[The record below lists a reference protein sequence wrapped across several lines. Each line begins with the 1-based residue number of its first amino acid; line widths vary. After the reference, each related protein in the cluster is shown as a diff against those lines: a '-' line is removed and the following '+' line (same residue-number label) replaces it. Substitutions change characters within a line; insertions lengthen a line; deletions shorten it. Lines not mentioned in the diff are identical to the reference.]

1 MWECALVFERRP
13 YLQFKIGGSFNRMVL
28 ARRLGEGSHVMV
40 SAPVVGSND
49 TLYVRVIKC

>member
-1 MWECALVFERRP
+1 
-13 YLQFKIGGSFNRMVL
+13 
-28 ARRLGEGSHVMV
+28 MV